1 MAKRY
6 FRKLALLAKIET
18 IYGTDPVPTGVA
30 NALLAT
36 DAAFTP
42 LEGQEV
48 SRDLLTPYLGHQG
61 IILTGL
67 YGRLEFSIEVAGA
80 GTAGDA
86 PAYSPLLRACGFAET
101 VTAGVEVEYELV
113 SGGFESLTLYYNR
126 DGVRHVLVGARGT
139 MTLEFTPAGIPRY
152 RFNLIGLH
160 GTLAADTALPAT
172 TLTGFKTPVPVSKA
186 NTTFSLHGY
195 AVGPTERVSLD
206 VGNQVEPRMLI
217 NSEACEIVD
226 RKSTGSVVMEATS
239 LATKNWDAIARAHT
253 TGAFALVH
261 GTIAGNIVSIDAPA
275 TQVGR
280 WSEGQTQGILNNTLP
295 LIFQPATGNDELKI
309 TVK

>member
-6 FRKLALLAKIET
+6 WRKLALLAKTET
-18 IYGTDPVPTGVA
+18 AYGIDSVPTGA
-30 NALLAT
+30 ASAMLAL
-36 DAAFTP
+36 DVAFTP

-48 SRDLLTPYLGHQG
+48 SRDLMTPWLGHQG

-67 YGRLEFSIEVAGA
+67 YGRLEFSIEVAGSGVA
-80 GTAGDA
+80 GTA
-86 PAYSPLLRACGFAET
+86 PAYGPLLRACGFAET
-101 VTAGVEVEYELV
+101 ITAGTEVEYDPV
-113 SGGFESLTLYYNR
+113 SAGFESLTLYYNR

-139 MTLEFTPAGIPRY
+139 MTVEFTPAGIPRF
-152 RFNLIGLH
+152 RFNVIGLH
-160 GTLAADTALPAT
+160 GALAADTALPAV
-172 TLTGFKTPVPVSKA
+172 TLTTFKTPLPVSKA

-195 AVGPTERVSLD
+195 AVGPTERVSID

-226 RKSTGSVVMEATS
+226 RKSTGSVVMEATN

-253 TGAFALVH
+253 TGVFALVH
-261 GTIAGNIVSIDAPA
+261 GTTGGNIVSIDAPA

-295 LIFQPATGNDELKI
+295 LIFQPAIGNDDLKI